1 MPDQVQD
8 TRVKIE
14 TGKANPDHSLTFE
27 DITAQIIM
35 IHIEAALDHNTGR
48 DTMTIEAIHND
59 LAQPTEDTAT
69 DLARTHH
76 TGHIT
81 DHPNIKAHQVINPEI
96 TVDHIHTHPTDL
108 QGMNLADQIHTSS
121 GQEEGHIP
129 RRA

>member
-1 MPDQVQD
+1 M
-8 TRVKIE
+8 KIE
-14 TGKANPDHSLTFE
+14 TGKANPDHRPTFE

-35 IHIEAALDHNTGR
+35 IHKEATLDHNTGR
-48 DTMTIEAIHND
+48 DTMTIGAIDND

-69 DLARTHH
+69 NLARTHY

-81 DHPNIKAHQVINPEI
+81 AHPNIKAHQVINTEM

-108 QGMNLADQIHTSS
+108 QGMNLPDQIHTPT